1 MQAVYSIIQ
10 ISAFNFLNSI
20 NLQNVFF
27 QNLRSNLFNN
37 SKVNK
42 NYIYNNVLYLYGIIV
57 LFIEVFK

>member
-10 ISAFNFLNSI
+10 ISAFNFL

>member
-1 MQAVYSIIQ
+1 MQAVYPIIQ